1 AISTSA
7 VRNGNRCVTATT
19 NPAEITITTVAEP
32 SAAQKYSITMAT
44 VVLAKREPTSAP
56 STTTAGLP
64 SHHGSVTCTTSPPW
78 RMAEPA
84 MAPNSSPPGN
94 LTQCIRSASVVD
106 TPTSTANSASE
117 PAATAARVDGGVL
130 AANPNS

>member
-1 AISTSA
+1 MTK
-7 VRNGNRCVTATT
+7 
-19 NPAEITITTVAEP
+19 PAEIATATVAEP
-32 SAAQKYSITMAT
+32 SAAQKYSAIMAT

-84 MAPNSSPPGN
+84 IAPNRRPPGN
-94 LTQCIRSASVVD
+94 LIHSITSASAVEP
-106 TPTSTANSASE
+106 PTNSTSSTGEVPPAISA
-117 PAATAARVDGGVL
+117 AGAGGSVL
-130 AANPNS
+130 